1 MFMFFQTLL
10 VTLAVFFGMA
20 LNYLFNFFMARSL
33 SPALYGE
40 LAIVIALYNDLFVPG
55 GSLQML
61 ATREI
66 ARLDKKGK
74 EKKINYLVKK
84 LGLIALSIGLVFS
97 ILLLLSSLF
106 IDRFLND
113 SQLKVPLQVMA
124 FGVPFAFVLS
134 ITKAYL
140 QGKEKITE
148 FSLLTAAEPTIK
160 LVFGVSLVF
169 LGFGLVGA
177 STSLVLP
184 SIFLL
189 AIYSRIFFKQGER
202 HEIKISK
209 SFIVLTITS
218 MLMMLYFYLDLY
230 FVRLY
235 LGAEQ
240 TGYYNVASITSKVL
254 VYASGGL
261 TAVVL
266 PKYSKENSKRLKP
279 IIVNSL
285 IFTLPILVI
294 FLLMP
299 DFIIKFFY
307 SEKYLL
313 VTDTFVILCFAMFV
327 HSLFRVFATLLWSRK
342 KDDAVLVLTIIGLLA
357 EFIMLIAFA
366 KYGIKPVAY
375 SVLASSVLM
384 TVSCFAFLKK

>member
-1 MFMFFQTLL
+1 MFFQALL

-55 GSLQML
+55 GSLQMI

-84 LGLIALSIGLVFS
+84 LGLIALSIGLAFS
-97 ILLLLSSLF
+97 ILLLLSSFF
-106 IDRFLND
+106 IDRVLSD
-113 SQLKVPLQVMA
+113 SQLKVPMQIMA
-124 FGVPFAFVLS
+124 FGIPFAFALS
-134 ITKAYL
+134 IVKAYL
-140 QGKEKITE
+140 QGKEKMVE

-169 LGFGLVGA
+169 LGFGLIGA

-184 SIFLL
+184 SMFLL
-189 AIYSRIFFKQGER
+189 AVYSRIFFKQGER

-209 SFIVLTITS
+209 SFIVLTVTS

-240 TGYYNVASITSKVL
+240 AGYYNVASITSKVL

-299 DFIIKFFY
+299 SFIIKFFY
-307 SEKYLL
+307 SEKYSS
-313 VTDTFVILCFAMFV
+313 VTETFVVLCLAMFV
-327 HSLFRVFATLLWSRK
+327 HSFFRVFATVLWSRK
-342 KDDAVLVLTIIGLLA
+342 KDYVVLTLTIIGLLA

>member
-1 MFMFFQTLL
+1 M
-10 VTLAVFFGMA
+10 
-20 LNYLFNFFMARSL
+20 
-33 SPALYGE
+33 
-40 LAIVIALYNDLFVPG
+40 I
-55 GSLQML
+55 

-84 LGLIALSIGLVFS
+84 LGLIALSIGLAFS
-97 ILLLLSSLF
+97 ILLLLSSFF
-106 IDRFLND
+106 IDRVLSD
-113 SQLKVPLQVMA
+113 SQLKVPLQIMA
-124 FGVPFAFVLS
+124 FGIPFAFALS
-134 ITKAYL
+134 IVKAYL
-140 QGKEKITE
+140 QGKERMVE

-169 LGFGLVGA
+169 LGFGLIGA

-189 AIYSRIFFKQGER
+189 AVYMRIFFKHGEK
-202 HEIKISK
+202 HDIKISK
-209 SFIVLTITS
+209 SFIVLTVTS

-230 FVRLY
+230 FVRFY

-279 IIVNSL
+279 VIVNSL
-285 IFTLPILVI
+285 IFTLPILFI
-294 FLLMP
+294 FVLMP
-299 DFIIKFFY
+299 SFIIKFFY
-307 SEKYLL
+307 SEKYSS
-313 VTDTFVILCFAMFV
+313 VTETFVVLCIAMFV
-327 HSLFRVFATLLWSRK
+327 HSFFRVFATVLWSRK
-342 KDDAVLVLTIIGLLA
+342 KDYVVLTLTIIGLLA
-357 EFIMLIAFA
+357 EFIMLLAFA

-384 TVSCFAFLKK
+384 TVLCFAFLKK